1 MKRQVVKKRY
11 EQELDKLSET
21 YNWAFSAPINKLCH
35 FISQSR
41 NTPLIS
47 VGSGGSF
54 AAAVMASMLHE
65 ATGSAA
71 TSTTP
76 FQLQYKRG
84 LFNKS
89 SVLLL
94 TASGKNQD
102 ILKAFREVAI
112 NEPKQLMALCTKQNS
127 PLSRLAAK
135 FPSTNVQEYEL
146 PIGKDGFLATNSLLL
161 LVTLLVRAYS
171 SCLKLSCNK
180 LPNIFDAYNKLF
192 KKETSKESFI
202 ERDNFIV
209 LYGGWGLP
217 AAVDLESRF
226 IEGALGNVQ
235 IADYR
240 NFAHGRHYWL
250 AKHSTDSAIIALI
263 APDVK
268 KIAQQTLDLIPED
281 IPQLKLTSDCIGPYS
296 SIEQI
301 VKIMY
306 LASIFGSKRRVALS
320 KPGVPLFG
328 RNIYHLRNST
338 NAHMLG
344 YSGNLSQ
351 DAITA
356 IQRKTKMPIETISL
370 EHINYWR
377 SAYRKF
383 LRKLKAAEFTSIIFD
398 YDGTLCDPSARFE
411 SLSNDIC
418 NHLRRLLRA
427 DITIGIATGRGQSI
441 RESLQEVIPKK
452 YWAQVWIGYYNGSD
466 IGLLSDNSHPDK
478 ESSLHPT
485 LLPIESRLSKD
496 TYFAKIATFE
506 ARPNQISIEPTNGSW
521 ESVHNWLF
529 DIFGNTLSNGVQIL
543 ESSHSFDILAAG
555 VSKLNLFSSCQKFVK
570 KTSRSD
576 KILCIGDKGAWP
588 GNDCSLLSE
597 PFALSVDE
605 VSTDSETCWNL
616 APPGYKGVQATIYY
630 LELLKFESNGLVKLE
645 LRPCRKKK

>member
-1 MKRQVVKKRY
+1 MKKKRY
-11 EQELDKLSET
+11 EQELDKLPET
-21 YNWAFSAPINKLCH
+21 YNWAFSAPIDQLCQ
-35 FISQSR
+35 FVLQSR
-41 NTPLIS
+41 NEPLIS

-54 AAAVMASMLHE
+54 AAAVMAAMLHE
-65 ATGSAA
+65 ATGSVA

-76 FQLQYKRG
+76 FQLQYKKRI
-84 LFNKS
+84 LNTS

-94 TASGKNQD
+94 TASGRNKD
-102 ILKAFREVAI
+102 ILKAFRETAV
-112 NEPKQLMALCTKQNS
+112 NEPKQLMALCTKQHS
-127 PLSRLAAK
+127 PLSRLASK
-135 FPSTNVQEYEL
+135 FPSANVQEYES
-146 PIGKDGFLATNSLLL
+146 PSGKDGFLATNSLLL
-161 LVTLLVRAYS
+161 LITLLVRAYS
-171 SCLKLSCNK
+171 SCHKLSCNK
-180 LPNIFDAYNKLF
+180 LPNIRDANNNLF
-192 KKETSKESFI
+192 KKKTSKELFI

-226 IEGALGNVQ
+226 VEGALGKVQ

-240 NFAHGRHYWL
+240 NFAHGRHHWL
-250 AKHSTDSAIIALI
+250 AKRSADSAIIALI
-263 APDVK
+263 TPDVK

-306 LASIFGSKRRVALS
+306 LASIFGSKCRIALS

-328 RNIYHLRNST
+328 RKIYHLRNST
-338 NAHMLG
+338 KTPMLG

-351 DAITA
+351 NAITA
-356 IQRKTKMPIETISL
+356 IQRKTNTPIELMSP

-377 SAYRKF
+377 SAYSRF

-411 SLSNDIC
+411 LLSNDIC

-427 DITIGIATGRGQSI
+427 DMTIGIATGRGQSI
-441 RESLQEVIPKK
+441 RKSLQEVIPKK

-485 LLPIESRLSKD
+485 LLPIKSRLSED
-496 TYFAKIATFE
+496 TYFAEIATFE
-506 ARPNQISIEPTNGSW
+506 ARPNQISIEPVNGSW
-521 ESVHNWLF
+521 GLVHNWLF

-555 VSKLNLFSSCQKFVK
+555 VSKLNLFNACQEFVK
-570 KTSRSD
+570 KTKGSD

-588 GNDCSLLSE
+588 GNDFELLSRK
-597 PFALSVDE
+597 FSLSVDE
-605 VSTDSETCWNL
+605 VSADSNTCWHL
-616 APPGYKGVQATIYY
+616 TPPGYKGVKATIYY
-630 LELLKFESNGLVKLE
+630 LESLIQIGLIGATKLD
-645 LRPCRKKK
+645 LSTSRGKG